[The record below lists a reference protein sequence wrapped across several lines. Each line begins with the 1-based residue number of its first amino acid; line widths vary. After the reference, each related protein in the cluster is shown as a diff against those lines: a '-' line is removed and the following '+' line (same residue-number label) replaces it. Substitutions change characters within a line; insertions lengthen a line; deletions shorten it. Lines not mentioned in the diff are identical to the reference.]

1 MISASDKIF
10 EIAGH
15 LKDLNKYGKVKG
27 LDGNEKGYAKVI
39 EIFRGCSVWV
49 HHLHNDDLIIDL
61 MVSHTAHKK
70 NPALCDS
77 SVKKFEDFF
86 GGSGGSVKKTKWTHS
101 IDQHYEYERHYVVMN
116 DKKTAEIIDIVDNLK
131 KIFA

>member
-1 MISASDKIF
+1 MISASDKIV

-27 LDGNEKGYAKVI
+27 LQGNENGYAKVI
-39 EIFRGCSVWV
+39 EILRGCSVWV

-77 SVKKFEDFF
+77 AVKKFEDFF
-86 GGSGGSVKKTKWTHS
+86 GGSVKKTKWNHS
-101 IDQHYEYERHYVVMN
+101 IDQHSEYERHYVVVN
-116 DKKTAEIIDIVDNLK
+116 EKKTAELIDIVNNLK